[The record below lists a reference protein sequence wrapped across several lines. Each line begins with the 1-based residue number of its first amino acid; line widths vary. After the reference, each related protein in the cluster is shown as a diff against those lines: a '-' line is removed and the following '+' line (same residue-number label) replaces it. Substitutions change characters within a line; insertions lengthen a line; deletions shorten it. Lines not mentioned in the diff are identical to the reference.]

1 MSSDPE
7 FKPGGGV
14 PDGPMHVSL
23 QDGEPIVRADVTA
36 FQFMRFMAEQ
46 DPERLE
52 RDRAEAWGCDPTR
65 LSPDAMTV
73 TFDRTDVVI
82 DDEGPDG
89 IQWHCARP
97 ECGVEVWDPAP
108 ITEK

>member
-1 MSSDPE
+1 MSSTPE

-14 PDGPMHVSL
+14 PDGPVRISL

-36 FQFMRFMAEQ
+36 SEFIRFMAEQ

-52 RDRAEAWGCDPTR
+52 RDRAEAWGERTAR

-73 TFDRTDVVI
+73 TFDPT
-82 DDEGPDG
+82 
-89 IQWHCARP
+89 
-97 ECGVEVWDPAP
+97 
-108 ITEK
+108 TEQ

>member
-1 MSSDPE
+1 MSDTPE

-14 PDGPMHVSL
+14 PDGPLHISL

-36 FQFMRFMAEQ
+36 SQFIQFMAEQ

-52 RDRAEAWGCDPTR
+52 RDRAEAWGDRTAR

-73 TFDRTDVVI
+73 TFD
-82 DDEGPDG
+82 
-89 IQWHCARP
+89 
-97 ECGVEVWDPAP
+97 PA
-108 ITEK
+108 TEQ